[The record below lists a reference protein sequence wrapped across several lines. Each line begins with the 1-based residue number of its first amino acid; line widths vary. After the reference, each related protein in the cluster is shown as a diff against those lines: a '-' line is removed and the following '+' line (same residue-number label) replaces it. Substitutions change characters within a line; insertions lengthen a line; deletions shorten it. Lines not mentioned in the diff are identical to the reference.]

1 MNSQNS
7 VAEERELL
15 SKVALNAMIPLANE
29 RTLQAAY
36 HILRGRKAN
45 QTLQDVHLYNLY
57 PYYRMFPAFSK
68 EDWDKI
74 VATLLQQEYLQ
85 QQEGD
90 GTSPKPT
97 FRVTAKGKQAAR
109 EAYEKY
115 RFAVWFSPFTQ
126 FDLAVRIEPFWQRL
140 HLLVQTVSHMLGNDL
155 GFTPVVT
162 DKSVQL
168 WVKEQLQ
175 RQEARAL
182 WMDGLS
188 AELYQL
194 WGPLAPE
201 VQKLLVA
208 QLSGKAQVGK
218 TLGQLAKQEQV
229 PRVYLTLL
237 FRYGLAASIQRL
249 MKEAQAFPLLSR
261 LVTRENKLD
270 PRLSDSA
277 ARTYAM
283 VQRGLSKTEIASR
296 RKMKES
302 TVEDHLVEIAL
313 RCPEWDESAYLSP
326 ETRRLIIAASEELQT
341 SRLRLIK
348 EQVGAAVS
356 YLQIRLALA
365 RRQGETN
372 E

>member
-7 VAEERELL
+7 VAEELELL
-15 SKVALNAMIPLANE
+15 CAVALNAMIPLANE
-29 RTLQAAY
+29 RTLQSAY
-36 HILRGRKAN
+36 YILRGRKAN

-57 PYYRMFPAFSK
+57 PYYRMFPGFSK

-74 VATLLQQEYLQ
+74 VATLFQKGHLQQR
-85 QQEGD
+85 EGE
-90 GTSPKPT
+90 GASPKPT
-97 FRVTAKGKQAAR
+97 FWVTETGCQSAR

-115 RFAVWFSPFTQ
+115 RFAVWFAPFTQ
-126 FDLAVRIEPFWQRL
+126 FDFASRIETFWQRL
-140 HLLVQTVSHMLGNDL
+140 HLLVQTVSQMLGKDL

-175 RQEARAL
+175 PKEARAV
-182 WMDGLS
+182 WTDGL
-188 AELYQL
+188 AEELYRL
-194 WGPLAPE
+194 WEPLAPE
-201 VQKLLVA
+201 VQKLLVT
-208 QLSGKAQVGK
+208 QLSGISQVGK
-218 TLGQLAKQEQV
+218 TLGQLAKQQQV
-229 PRVYLTLL
+229 TRVYLTLL
-237 FRYGLAASIQRL
+237 FRYGLAASMQRL
-249 MKEAQAFPLLSR
+249 MKEAEAFPLLSR

-283 VQRGLSKTEIASR
+283 VQRGWSKAEIAVR
-296 RKMKES
+296 RQMKES

-326 ETRRLIIAASEELQT
+326 ETRSVIVAASEALQT

-348 EQVGAAVS
+348 DHVGPAVS

-372 E
+372 G